1 MYVTCIPVYSKQW
14 KEDDGGLKGRGWG
27 GGVSVRTSSICGK
40 SLVQLMSAWITSF
53 LKLKMLFYDFRIAFE
68 YEYARYMALDTL
80 QYLQIKHERN
90 GGGDSFSFQI
100 FNVFI
105 VYIFAKIAGGV
116 NLFSYYHLT
125 PAS

>member
-27 GGVSVRTSSICGK
+27 GGGVGQDLEHLWEELGS
-40 SLVQLMSAWITSF
+40 MSAWITSF

-68 YEYARYMALDTL
+68 YEYARCMALDTL

-90 GGGDSFSFQI
+90 GGGGDRKQQK
-100 FNVFI
+100 VF
-105 VYIFAKIAGGV
+105 F
-116 NLFSYYHLT
+116 F
-125 PAS
+125 